1 MAKQIIF
8 GKEARDQILKGVQ
21 VLTDAV
27 ASTMG
32 PKGRNVLIEKSY
44 GGPTVT
50 KDGVTVAK
58 EIDLEDKF
66 EDMGAQLVKEAAT
79 KTNDAAGDGTTT
91 ATVLAHAIMT
101 EGLKHVKSGANAI
114 SIKRGIDKAVVAV
127 VDELEKM
134 KKDVVSKEEY
144 KAVAT
149 ISAQDEEIGDTI
161 AEVID
166 QVGNN
171 GVVTVD
177 KGQTFG
183 IEKEYV
189 EGMQFDNGYISPYF
203 ITDTSRMEA
212 VFENPAVLITDKKI
226 GSIQE
231 ILPLLEKLA
240 QSGKKEI
247 VIICENVEGEALA
260 TLVVNKLRGTFSALA
275 IKAPAFGDRRKSILS
290 DIAALT
296 GGRVISEEV
305 GLKLENADVEDLGS
319 CDRVICTKDDTTVVG
334 GSGNKEDIELRVNQI
349 KTEIESTKSDFDK
362 EKLMERLAK
371 LTGGVAVIKVGAA
384 TEVEQ
389 KEKQHRVEDALAATR
404 AAAEEGIL
412 PGGGTA
418 LVRSLSSLDGIKT
431 ANDDEAV
438 GVEIIKGALVAPLRH
453 IANNAGV
460 DGDVV
465 IAKVQKLKGNEGY
478 NALTDTYEDLVK
490 AMIIDPKKVTR
501 SALEFAASVASMFL
515 TLEVAITEIP
525 KEDDPAAAAA
535 AMAGMGGMGGGMGG
549 MM

>member
-8 GKEARDQILKGVQ
+8 GKDAREQILKGVKM
-21 VLTDAV
+21 LHDAV
-27 ASTMG
+27 KSTMG

-50 KDGVTVAK
+50 KDGVSVAK
-58 EIDLEDKF
+58 EVELEDKF
-66 EDMGAQLVKEAAT
+66 ENMGAQLVKEAAT

-91 ATVLAHAIMT
+91 ATVLAYAIMS
-101 EGLKHVKSGANAI
+101 EGLKHVKSGSNAI
-114 SIKRGIDKAVVAV
+114 AMKRGIDKAVDAV
-127 VDELEKM
+127 VEELENL
-134 KKDVVSKEEY
+134 KKDVDDREEY

-149 ISAQDEEIGDTI
+149 ISAQDEKIGDVI
-161 AEVID
+161 AEVIE
-166 QVGNN
+166 QVGKD

-177 KGQTFG
+177 KGQTLG

-212 VFENPAVLITDKKI
+212 VFENAAILITDKKI

-247 VIICENVEGEALA
+247 VIVCENMEGEALA
-260 TLVVNKLRGTFSALA
+260 TLVVNKLRGSFSALA
-275 IKAPAFGDRRKSILS
+275 VKAPAFGDRRKAILA

-305 GLKLENADVEDLGS
+305 GLKLENADVADLGS
-319 CDRVICTKDDTTVVG
+319 ADRVISGKDFTTIVG
-334 GSGNKEDIELRVNQI
+334 GHGKKEDIDMRVNQI
-349 KTEIESTKSDFDK
+349 KKEIDNTKSDFDR
-362 EKLMERLAK
+362 EKLQERLAK

-389 KEKQHRVEDALAATR
+389 KERQHRVEDALSATR

-418 LVRSLSSLDGIKT
+418 YIRALSALDGIK
-431 ANDDEAV
+431 ADNDDETIGIQIV
-438 GVEIIKGALVAPLRH
+438 RDALSAPCYH
-453 IANNAGV
+453 IAENAGV
-460 DGDVV
+460 QGDAVV
-465 IAKVQKLKGNEGY
+465 KKVAAAKGNEGY
-478 NALTDTYEDLVK
+478 NALTGVYEDLVK
-490 AMIIDPKKVTR
+490 GMIIDPKKVTR
-501 SALEFAASVASMFL
+501 SALENAASVASMFL
-515 TLEVAITEIP
+515 TLEAAIAEIP
-525 KEDDPAAAAA
+525 KDPDPAEAAAAAA
-535 AMAGMGGMGGGMGG
+535 AMGGMGGMGG

>member
-8 GKEARDQILKGVQ
+8 GKDARDQILKGVEI
-21 VLTDAV
+21 LTKAV
-27 ASTMG
+27 AATMG

-58 EIDLEDKF
+58 EIELEDTF
-66 EDMGAQLVKEAAT
+66 ENMGAQLVKEAAT
-79 KTNDAAGDGTTT
+79 KTNEAAGDGTTT

-134 KKDVVSKEEY
+134 KKNVVSKEEY

-161 AEVID
+161 AEVIE

-203 ITDTSRMEA
+203 VTDTNRMEA

-226 GSIQE
+226 GSLQE

-247 VIICENVEGEALA
+247 VIICENMEGEALA

-275 IKAPAFGDRRKSILS
+275 IKAPAFGDRRKAILS

-296 GGRVISEEV
+296 GGRVISEAV
-305 GLKLENADVEDLGS
+305 GLKLENADIADLGA
-319 CDRVICTKDDTTVVG
+319 CDRVICTKDNTTVVG
-334 GSGNKEDIELRVNQI
+334 GAGKKEDVELRINQI
-349 KTEIESTKSDFDK
+349 KNEIESTKSDFDK

-418 LVRSLSSLDGIKT
+418 LVRSLCALDDIKT
-431 ANDDEAV
+431 SNDDEAV

-465 IAKVQKLKGNEGY
+465 IANVRKAKGNEGY

-515 TLEVAITEIP
+515 TLEVAIAEIP
-525 KEDDPAAAAA
+525 KEEDPAAA
-535 AMAGMGGMGGGMGG
+535 MRGMGGMGGGMGG

>member
-8 GKEARDQILKGVQ
+8 GKDARDQILKGVEI
-21 VLTDAV
+21 LTKAV
-27 ASTMG
+27 AATMG

-58 EIDLEDKF
+58 EIELEDKF
-66 EDMGAQLVKEAAT
+66 ENMGAQLVKEAAT
-79 KTNDAAGDGTTT
+79 KTNEAAGDGTTT

-149 ISAQDEEIGDTI
+149 ISAQDEEIGDVI

-203 ITDTSRMEA
+203 ITDTTRMEA
-212 VFENPAVLITDKKI
+212 VFESPAILITDKKI

-247 VIICENVEGEALA
+247 VIICENIEGEALA

-275 IKAPAFGDRRKSILS
+275 IKAPAFGDRRKSILA

-305 GLKLENADVEDLGS
+305 GLKLENADIADLGA
-319 CDRVICTKDDTTVVG
+319 CDRVICTKDNTTVVG
-334 GSGNKEDIELRVNQI
+334 GAGKKEDVELRINQI
-349 KTEIESTKSDFDK
+349 KNEIESTKSDFDK

-418 LVRSLSSLDGIKT
+418 LVRSLSALDDIKT
-431 ANDDEAV
+431 SNADEAV

-465 IAKVQKLKGNEGY
+465 IANVRKAKGNEGY

-515 TLEVAITEIP
+515 TLEVAIAEIP
-525 KEDDPAAAAA
+525 KEEDPAAA
-535 AMAGMGGMGGGMGG
+535 MGGMGGMGGGMGG

>member
-8 GKEARDQILKGVQ
+8 GKDARDQILKGVQ

-58 EIDLEDKF
+58 EIELEDKF
-66 EDMGAQLVKEAAT
+66 ENMGAQLVKEAAT

-114 SIKRGIDKAVVAV
+114 SIKRGIDKAVSAV
-127 VDELEKM
+127 VADLEKM
-134 KKDVVSKEEY
+134 KKDVDSKDEY

-166 QVGNN
+166 QVGNE

-203 ITDTSRMEA
+203 ITDTARMEA
-212 VFENPAVLITDKKI
+212 VFESPAILITDKKI

-231 ILPLLEKLA
+231 ILPLLEKVA
-240 QSGKKEI
+240 QAGKKEI

-275 IKAPAFGDRRKSILS
+275 IKAPAFGDRRKAILS

-305 GLKLENADVEDLGS
+305 GLKLENADVEDLGT
-319 CDRVICTKDDTTVVG
+319 CDRVICSKDNTTVVG
-334 GSGNKEDIELRVNQI
+334 GAGDKADVELRVNQI
-349 KTEIESTKSDFDK
+349 KNEIESTKSDFDK

-418 LVRSLSSLDGIKT
+418 LVRALSALDSIKT

-465 IAKVQKLKGNEGY
+465 IDKVMKSKGNDGY

-515 TLEVAITEIP
+515 TLEAAITEIP
-525 KEDDPAAAAA
+525 KDPDPAEAAAAAA
-535 AMAGMGGMGGGMGG
+535 AMGGMGGMGG

>member
-8 GKEARDQILKGVQ
+8 GKDARDQILKGVQ

-58 EIDLEDKF
+58 EIELEDKF
-66 EDMGAQLVKEAAT
+66 ENMGAQLVKEAAT

-114 SIKRGIDKAVVAV
+114 SIKRGIDKAVSAV
-127 VDELEKM
+127 VADLEKM
-134 KKDVVSKEEY
+134 KKDVDSKDEY

-166 QVGNN
+166 QVGNE

-203 ITDTSRMEA
+203 ITDTARMEA
-212 VFENPAVLITDKKI
+212 VFESPAILITDKKI

-231 ILPLLEKLA
+231 ILPLLEKVA
-240 QSGKKEI
+240 QAGKKEI

-275 IKAPAFGDRRKSILS
+275 IKAPAFGDRRKAILS

-305 GLKLENADVEDLGS
+305 GLKLENADVEDLGT
-319 CDRVICTKDDTTVVG
+319 CDRVI
-334 GSGNKEDIELRVNQI
+334 
-349 KTEIESTKSDFDK
+349 
-362 EKLMERLAK
+362 
-371 LTGGVAVIKVGAA
+371 
-384 TEVEQ
+384 
-389 KEKQHRVEDALAATR
+389 
-404 AAAEEGIL
+404 
-412 PGGGTA
+412 
-418 LVRSLSSLDGIKT
+418 
-431 ANDDEAV
+431 
-438 GVEIIKGALVAPLRH
+438 
-453 IANNAGV
+453 
-460 DGDVV
+460 
-465 IAKVQKLKGNEGY
+465 
-478 NALTDTYEDLVK
+478 
-490 AMIIDPKKVTR
+490 
-501 SALEFAASVASMFL
+501 
-515 TLEVAITEIP
+515 
-525 KEDDPAAAAA
+525 
-535 AMAGMGGMGGGMGG
+535 
-549 MM
+549 